1 MRKATDNLIVYYSLT
16 GNTKAFAER
25 YLAEGYEVIP
35 LGNAKPN
42 APYTLFTPT
51 YNFGEVPRE
60 VSEFLDN
67 NHGNLTGVV
76 SFGNRNWG
84 GKFAKAGEII
94 SEKYRVPLI
103 RKVEMRGTDE
113 DFAEVLRKL
122 TRIDSQ

>member
-1 MRKATDNLIVYYSLT
+1 MRKVTDNIIVYYSLT

-60 VSEFLDN
+60 VSQFLDN
-67 NHGNLTGVV
+67 NHGNLTEVV

-94 SEKYRVPLI
+94 SDRYGVPLI
-103 RKVEMRGTDE
+103 RKVEMRGTDDDYE
-113 DFAEVLRKL
+113 YIKERISWRK
-122 TRIDSQ
+122 